1 MSPLDRPVPP
11 AGEEIHLPEHSIQ
24 PPLLAFFIAVAIVGI
39 TTAWW
44 LTAAGGLASLW
55 VIVVW
60 VRGAR
65 RELEELPVHDEH

>member
-1 MSPLDRPVPP
+1 MSPLDPPVPP
-11 AGEEIHLPEHSIQ
+11 TGEEIHLPGQSVQ
-24 PPLLAFFIAVAIVGI
+24 PLLLAGFITMAVVGI

-44 LTAAGGLASLW
+44 LVATGGFFA
-55 VIVVW
+55 IVVIIAW